1 MKGFWLIFDGVI
13 DCMALLAGA
22 ILVFITGAVC
32 YTIPFPIQKR

>member
-13 DCMALLAGA
+13 DFMALLAGA

-32 YTIPFPIQKR
+32 YTIQFPIQKR